1 MREREKK
8 PRKTPKSYANIFKT
22 LESSTTLQALSQGT
36 PRETET
42 HKLGKFHAQRAPD
55 SSLKHIWKKAREVSR
70 SSMRTQ
76 KRACPEQ
83 SPAAPPPS
91 PPLLGL
97 CGSAESPPFHREG
110 TKLTTYTYANLPFF
124 FCLFVFCGRSSTPT
138 SHDCN
143 QPGRERRAASEAKSR
158 VGGSGRKPAPL
169 RAPRHPRGEGQRL
182 CRQAERRDSPLGE
195 REMPPPALG
204 LLGPD
209 SSAAPARPP
218 GAAAAAARGG
228 GVAEPGASS
237 QLAKKVSPRQS
248 CLTIKGARPR
258 HS

>member
-8 PRKTPKSYANIFKT
+8 TRKTPKSYANIFKT

-110 TKLTTYTYANLPFF
+110 TKLTTYTHKPFF
-124 FCLFVFCGRSSTPT
+124 FFFVDGQAPPRATTVISLAESEGLRP
-138 SHDCN
+138 
-143 QPGRERRAASEAKSR
+143 RRRAVREGAAGNPHPSAPRATPGAKDKGFVAKPSEETHLW
-158 VGGSGRKPAPL
+158 GSGKC
-169 RAPRHPRGEGQRL
+169 HPRRWGCRGRTPRLPRPARREQQQQRE
-182 CRQAERRDSPLGE
+182 AEELPS
-195 REMPPPALG
+195 PAL
-204 LLGPD
+204 PPN
-209 SSAAPARPP
+209 SRKKPRP
-218 GAAAAAARGG
+218 G
-228 GVAEPGASS
+228 
-237 QLAKKVSPRQS
+237 KVV
-248 CLTIKGARPR
+248 
-258 HS
+258 